1 MAETFLKKEK
11 EKKRAKKKLEKAE
24 KKSERKTHNSKG
36 KSLDDMIAYVD
47 EYGNITDVPPDKQ
60 KRTEINAADID
71 ITQGGESQSDR
82 DIESTGVVSLFFEDK
97 GYGFITEDK
106 TRVNIFV
113 HSNKLMEAVKE
124 KDKVSF
130 KKEMT
135 PKGISAIEV
144 KKIK

>member
-1 MAETFLKKEK
+1 MAETFAKKEK
-11 EKKRAKKKLEKAE
+11 EKKRAKKKQQKAE
-24 KKSERKTHNSKG
+24 KKEERKFHSNKG

-47 EYGNITDVPPDKQ
+47 EYGNLTDVPPDKQ
-60 KRTEINAADID
+60 RRTEINAEDID
-71 ITQGGESQSDR
+71 ITQGGESQSDV
-82 DIESTGVVSLFFEDK
+82 DVESTGVVALFFPDK

-106 TRVNIFV
+106 TRLNIFV
-113 HSNKLMEAVKE
+113 HANKLVETITE

-144 KKIK
+144 RKIK